1 MIFYVVVLGEVLQE
15 TMAFLLSIII
25 NQLQTHQRQLHCLK
39 CECWCVWERDIIH
52 KSYFNHEKY
61 LNRTVLTW
69 DLLSKPLS
77 KVQNTN
83 EVPSPTRMSL
93 KSAKCSSFR
102 KKRYW
107 RIKIQLTTHGINR
120 WDTINCMQ
128 AIHCFYS
135 FIIFQSIIY
144 HPVMTNL
151 ANSVRGI

>member
-1 MIFYVVVLGEVLQE
+1 MSVQVSLRASQPISQDNSFDPTIFSVKHDFQRSSTRRSITR

-25 NQLQTHQRQLHCLK
+25 NQLQTHQTQLHCLK

-102 KKRYW
+102 KKG
-107 RIKIQLTTHGINR
+107 TEG
-120 WDTINCMQ
+120 
-128 AIHCFYS
+128 
-135 FIIFQSIIY
+135 
-144 HPVMTNL
+144 
-151 ANSVRGI
+151 